1 MKGAQWMDIRSD
13 RQKRLSYVELGKK
26 YRIGPRTAK
35 RYAESPQR
43 PKYTLTGPK
52 PTKLDLYGSEQVD
65 ENLHLNAV
73 RACLKIEKVLGLG
86 KKTVLAIFQTGPNT
100 NSNIVNVSLIQNAS
114 DRTKFMVGVPVVV
127 SIKPTKYL
135 DFDANL

>member
-1 MKGAQWMDIRSD
+1 MDIRSD

-73 RACLKIEKVLGLG
+73 RACLKIEKVLDFCAGRG
-86 KKTVLAIFQTGPNT
+86 GFKKKTAEQAAACRGFLTPKSVRFGQKDSIGDF
-100 NSNIVNVSLIQNAS
+100 SN
-114 DRTKFMVGVPVVV
+114 RP
-127 SIKPTKYL
+127 
-135 DFDANL
+135 

>member
-43 PKYTLTGPK
+43 PKHTLTGPK

-73 RACLKIEKVLGLG
+73 
-86 KKTVLAIFQTGPNT
+86 NT